1 MSMPAG
7 PLIVGAVGA
16 TIVGVGCFLG
26 YKGWSDKFTEDLDV
40 RARVGNRRTPIV
52 LLGTVGYLSKAVA
65 FALVGLLFVWAA
77 WTHDPQKSG
86 GLDQALHKVLEQ
98 PLGAPA
104 LVAIALGIACFG
116 LFCFAW
122 ARHLRR

>member
-1 MSMPAG
+1 
-7 PLIVGAVGA
+7 
-16 TIVGVGCFLG
+16 
-26 YKGWSDKFTEDLDV
+26 
-40 RARVGNRRTPIV
+40 V
-52 LLGTVGYLSKAVA
+52 LLGTAGYLSKGVA

-98 PLGAPA
+98 PLGAPV
-104 LVAIALGIACFG
+104 LLAIAVGIACFG